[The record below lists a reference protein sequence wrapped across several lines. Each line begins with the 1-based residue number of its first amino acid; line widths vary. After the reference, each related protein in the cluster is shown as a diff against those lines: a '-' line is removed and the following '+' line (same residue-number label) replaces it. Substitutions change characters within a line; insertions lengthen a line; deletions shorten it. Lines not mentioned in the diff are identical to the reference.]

1 MNLGNVLEAQVTFLK
16 AFTPPLSA
24 MGAEDRQSL
33 IGHRKLP
40 DDARW
45 ALQEISKAS
54 KGLRGPLGG
63 THEHFSCGF
72 VELQRV
78 AGKHFD
84 ACFQGDHWHVESG
97 VEQAFRRAVYP
108 ELLNSNITSYMVGKG
123 VGTDVCFRKILDQ
136 PTLCEDD
143 FHAVLKQYALT
154 PAQLELLFDFHD
166 QGLEVGLHDQGY
178 ENVAPV
184 ANSSGGVSF
193 LSIAF
198 SRIRRKKWEVSLCPG
213 WISGGRVLL
222 GGCGQ

>member
-1 MNLGNVLEAQVTFLK
+1 MSMGNVLEAQVAVLK
-16 AFTPPLSA
+16 AFTPKICA

-45 ALQEISKAS
+45 ALQKISNAS
-54 KGLRGPLGG
+54 KGLCGPLGG
-63 THEHFSCGF
+63 TYEHFSCGF
-72 VELQRV
+72 VELQEV

-84 ACFQGDHWHVESG
+84 ACFQGDRWNVASG
-97 VEQAFRRAVYP
+97 TEQKFRRALYP
-108 ELLNSNITSYMVGKG
+108 GLSRSNITSYMIGSG
-123 VGTDVCFRKILDQ
+123 VGTDACFRKILGQ

-154 PAQLELLFDFHD
+154 PAQLELLFNLHN
-166 QGLEVGLHDQGY
+166 QGLEVGLHGQGY

-184 ANSSGGVSF
+184 VNSSGGISF
-193 LSIAF
+193 LSIAS
-198 SRIRRKKWEVSLCPG
+198 SRRSKKWEVSLCPG

-222 GGCGQ
+222 GGRSQ